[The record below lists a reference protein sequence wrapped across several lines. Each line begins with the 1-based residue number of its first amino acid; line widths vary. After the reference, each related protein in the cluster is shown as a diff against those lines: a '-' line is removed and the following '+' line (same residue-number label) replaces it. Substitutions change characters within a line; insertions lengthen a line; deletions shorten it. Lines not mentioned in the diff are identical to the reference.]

1 MNETT
6 TTLTT
11 YIISKI
17 TLRSS
22 WQRRLPEVLYYK
34 ILVARVFTN
43 HLHTRFIHNKLNKK
57 SISLM
62 RVWTGNSKNEW
73 NYNYTDNL
81 RNIKGYPL
89 LFMTKATTWVLYYKI
104 LVARVF
110 ANFLKSVYA
119 SIWDFSR
126 TTHCM
131 STKFS
136 HSHFK
141 RSKLQFINI
150 WKKTIQPYK
159 SYGSRNFFRKLSISQ
174 ELLIRSSKKMH
185 MHNFRY
191 TTITW
196 PSFKEI
202 HRVVSEEKHGQILI
216 HIYCIYIYKEIWNF
230 FNEVVMI
237 YNLWNV
243 EKIHFPLFLPQ
254 LWRV

>member
-11 YIISKI
+11 YVISKV

-22 WQRRLPEVLYYK
+22 WQKRLPE
-34 ILVARVFTN
+34 
-43 HLHTRFIHNKLNKK
+43 
-57 SISLM
+57 
-62 RVWTGNSKNEW
+62 
-73 NYNYTDNL
+73 
-81 RNIKGYPL
+81 
-89 LFMTKATTWVLYYKI
+89 VLYYKI

-126 TTHCM
+126 TGHCM

-202 HRVVSEEKHGQILI
+202 HRVVSEEKRGQILI
-216 HIYCIYIYKEIWNF
+216 HIYIYISYIYKETWNF